1 MRESAAMPAGALQHV
16 KVLDLSCVL
25 AGPWAGQTL
34 GDLGAE
40 VIKVERS
47 GTGNDTHAWGSPYVA
62 GPHDQPA
69 DDVLTRHLG
78 LTAEAL
84 QNYRDKG
91 VLG

>member
-1 MRESAAMPAGALQHV
+1 MSESAAMPAGALQHV
-16 KVLDLSCVL
+16 KVPDLSRVL
-25 AGPWAGQTL
+25 AGPWA
-34 GDLGAE
+34 A
-40 VIKVERS
+40 
-47 GTGNDTHAWGSPYVA
+47 PYVA
-62 GPHDQPA
+62 GLHGQPA